1 MAQRYRFLLLLIGLL
16 LTLAYGQDY
25 YPSSE
30 GLTWTYSNGETQFFA
45 GTRELNGQQVT
56 LFLHSLQGTPVAEDY
71 LIFDAQG
78 VRMVGTAA
86 GGQMLL
92 YNPPLLIYP
101 PEPLNVGQSWR
112 STARVDAIEITLN
125 SEVLGI
131 AGVQTPA
138 GRFNALQIRQQTV
151 TSTGGQTLIDI
162 FFVPG
167 VGIVRTVTQDGT
179 IIDLIEK
186 NF

>member
-1 MAQRYRFLLLLIGLL
+1 MLLCAALAHAQS
-16 LTLAYGQDY
+16 Y

-30 GLTWTYSNGETQFFA
+30 GLSWTYSNGETQFFA
-45 GTRELNGQQVT
+45 GTRELAGRQVT

-86 GGQMLL
+86 GGQLLL
-92 YNPPLLIYP
+92 YEPPLLIYP

-112 STARVDAIEITLN
+112 STARVGDIEITL
-125 SEVLGI
+125 SAEVIGI

-151 TSTGGQTLIDI
+151 TSTGGQTLIDV
-162 FFVPG
+162 FFVPA
-167 VGIVRTVTQDGT
+167 VGIVRTITQDGT
-179 IIDLIEK
+179 VIDLIEK